1 MILSKKQE
9 EIASFEKGALL
20 VLASAGS
27 GKTRVLTERIRR
39 LIQKTKRQILAIT
52 FTNKASEEIKDRLK
66 DIADLEE
73 KAYIGTFHS
82 FCCSIIEKHGNVIG
96 YNTIPHIFSDD
107 EDRLKLIE
115 DIFNQIPSVWKKYNE
130 KSTKEKKAFKHR
142 ALDFIS
148 SIKKEVILDK
158 ELQEKG
164 LNRDDILIYLNYRDM
179 MKSLNAIDFDDLL
192 FFAYKI
198 FMANPNIASL
208 YRRNFEYICIDEAQD
223 MNKAQYLFLRALSGD
238 NKNVMLVGDPKQSIY
253 GFNGSSSDYMTVFF
267 KKDYSP
273 IEIELKE
280 NYRSAKR
287 ILEYANRIMPNSTD
301 VFNVVL
307 DGVCEI
313 KDYINPEKEALSVVN
328 KIFELINNNSID
340 EFDDFLTPND
350 ITVIARNKYVLF
362 EIEKLL
368 KETSIPYY
376 YKNTIKGLVLESTS
390 GKIFDLA
397 LQVQIN
403 EKDMLHLEELA
414 KLLGI
419 NPVETLQAAK
429 ATCGNELN
437 TIILE
442 NIICLKEEGHNF
454 KKSVNNIKNFIEN
467 KKDCTD
473 FDLEELNL
481 AYSDCNAILDYWQKY
496 STQTI
501 DTSLSQF
508 HNSLVLG
515 QVISPEEKKGIALS
529 TVHTMKGQESNV
541 VFLVG
546 MDDMTFPDYR
556 AVQRDGIELQ
566 QEKNDL
572 YVAITRA
579 KRHLYISYPTSRIM
593 PWGGVSLRKKSR
605 LLP

>member
-1 MILSKKQE
+1 MMLSEKQE

-52 FTNKASEEIKDRLK
+52 FTNKASEEIKERLK
-66 DIADLEE
+66 DISNLEE
-73 KAYIGTFHS
+73 RAYIGTFHS

-96 YNTIPHIFSDD
+96 YNTIPHIFSND

-115 DIFNQIPSVWKKYNE
+115 DIFKQIPSVWKKYIVKN
-130 KSTKEKKAFKHR
+130 SKEKTAFKRR
-142 ALDFIS
+142 ALDFVS
-148 SIKKEVILDK
+148 AIKKEVILDE

-164 LNRDDILIYLNYRDM
+164 LNKDDILIYFNYRDT

-192 FFAYKI
+192 FLAYKI

-223 MNKAQYLFLRALSGD
+223 MNKAQYVFLRALSGE

-253 GFNGSSSDYMTVFF
+253 GFNGSSSDYMLVLF

-273 IEIELKE
+273 AEIELKE
-280 NYRSAKR
+280 NYRSAKK

-301 VFNVVL
+301 VFNVVI
-307 DGVCEI
+307 DGVCKIEEFS
-313 KDYINPEKEALSVVN
+313 NPEKEALAVVN
-328 KIFELINNNSID
+328 KIFELMNNNCLD
-340 EFDDFLTPND
+340 EFNGPLTPND
-350 ITVIARNKYVLF
+350 ITIIARNKYILF

-368 KETSIPYY
+368 KETSISYY
-376 YKNTIKGLVLESTS
+376 YKNTIRGLVLESTS

-403 EKDMLHLEELA
+403 EKDMLHLEELS

-419 NPVETLQAAK
+419 DSVVTLKSAREI
-429 ATCGNELN
+429 CINELN
-437 TIILE
+437 TMILD
-442 NIICLKEEGHNF
+442 NVICLKEDGNNF
-454 KKSVNNIKNFIEN
+454 KKSINNIKKYIES
-467 KKDCTD
+467 KKDCTEL
-473 FDLEELNL
+473 DLDELNL
-481 AYSDCNAILDYWQKY
+481 AYSDFNALLEYWQKY

-515 QVISPEEKKGIALS
+515 QVISLEEKDGIALS
-529 TVHTMKGQESNV
+529 TVHTMKGQESDV

-556 AVQRDGIELQ
+556 AVQKGGIELQ

-572 YVAITRA
+572 YVAVTRA
-579 KRHLYISYPTSRIM
+579 KRHLYISYPAYRTM
-593 PWGGVSLRKKSR
+593 PWGCISPRKKSR